1 MPVFEGETIMMY
13 AKTVGL
19 KDCADIASK
28 HGYVMITGWNGFA
41 CLAEIVDMETNELI
55 AKGIVK
61 DSNVHFVGNFCVD
74 VKEWKFVKV
83 DSHMITVTAKDIMDK
98 LGDKC
103 EIQYVNG
110 EFHVYLKPYSN
121 YIYSVYFKS
130 LADQFNIQDTSALWQ
145 YFVK

>member
-1 MPVFEGETIMMY
+1 MMY
-13 AKTVGL
+13 LKTL
-19 KDCADIASK
+19 SLQECADIAHK
-28 HGYVMITGWNGFA
+28 NGYTMIMGWSGFA
-41 CLAEIVDMETNELI
+41 YMAEIVDMETGALV
-55 AKGIVK
+55 AKGVIK
-61 DSNVHFVGNFCVD
+61 DSTVNLVEDFAVDPEIYNFVR
-74 VKEWKFVKV
+74 V

-121 YIYSVYFKS
+121 YICSVYFKS
-130 LADQFNIQDTSALWQ
+130 LDDQFNIQDTSALWQ